1 LLKKGG
7 TCEKNQAIG
16 ILMLFL
22 AVYTIVGM
30 VLKSDDFWL
39 VYNYITLAFFAI
51 GGLVLL
57 KNK

>member
-1 LLKKGG
+1 VK
-7 TCEKNQAIG
+7 KNQAIG